1 MRKRNPKLKARG
13 YLDRITEKEKKA
25 ILRRF
30 MKEMFPIK
38 NLFKVGFF
46 TPEMKGDYQ
55 AMADRVCRYFGY
67 ETVFEYRAHTTSAH
81 LTMVGDRPKDEP
93 FITILPSIYE

>member
-1 MRKRNPKLKARG
+1 MKKPHPRRKARA

-38 NLFKVGFF
+38 ELFKVGFF

-55 AMADRVCRYFGY
+55 AMADRICGRLGY
-67 ETVFEYRAHTTSAH
+67 ETVFEYRAQAVSAH
-81 LTMVGDRPKDEP
+81 LTMVDRPKDEP
-93 FITILPSIYE
+93 FVTVFTGIYE